1 MNFIDMISTSVN
13 DFELFGNSDVR
24 YKIEGGSQR
33 LIKSIR
39 EKISGSIIFN
49 KTLKSVKSNDKEVKV
64 EFADGSSI
72 IADHLILAIPFSTL
86 RRVELAI
93 NGMTE
98 QKLYCVE
105 NLGYGRNCKIIL
117 STKSRDWR
125 GDGSA
130 GNIINEVLQ
139 NGWDS
144 TQCQSNNVGPG
155 SYTIYLGAPI
165 ADIFNNS
172 GIRKVTDLKAKF
184 ISIINRLFP
193 STTSIF
199 SGKFRLVTWI
209 DKVEALGSYPCYK
222 IGQWSTLA
230 GHEATQV
237 GRVHFAGDHT
247 SDRFQGYMNGAA
259 ESGVRVA
266 FELRQMIRSR

>member
-199 SGKFRLVTWI
+199 QANLDWLRGQIKLKPLEAIRATRLVNGVPWL
-209 DKVEALGSYPCYK
+209 DMKLPRSEEF
-222 IGQWSTLA
+222 TLQA
-230 GHEATQV
+230 ITPAIVFRG
-237 GRVHFAGDHT
+237 
-247 SDRFQGYMNGAA
+247 
-259 ESGVRVA
+259 
-266 FELRQMIRSR
+266 I